1 MGRNGRIRNAFTW
14 TAGALGLATGA
25 YAGYVGVTWLR
36 YGHPA
41 PEGADD
47 ADPLLDRFMSVYEVA
62 ERHHIHIAA
71 PADIT
76 FAAACEQDLMQS
88 PLIRALFRTRELIL
102 GSAPDAASH
111 PRGVLAF
118 TKSLGWSVL
127 AEVPGREVVM
137 GTVTQP
143 WNANVVFRSLN
154 PDAFVAFNEPGYV
167 KIAWTL
173 RADPT
178 GPNESVFRHETR
190 VRTTDAIARAKFRR
204 YWSFFSP
211 GIKLIRWLVLEPLRR
226 DAERRAADAH
236 AGRPAV
242 GAPR

>member
-1 MGRNGRIRNAFTW
+1 MGRNGRIRSVLRW

-25 YAGYVGVTWLR
+25 YAGYVGVTWFR
-36 YGHPA
+36 YGRPSA
-41 PEGADD
+41 LSTKD
-47 ADPLLDRFMSVYEVA
+47 ADPLLDRFMPTYEVA
-62 ERHHIHIAA
+62 ERHHIHVAA
-71 PADIT
+71 PADVT

-88 PLIRALFRTRELIL
+88 LFIRALFRTRELIL
-102 GSAPDAASH
+102 GSEPDAASH

-127 AEVPGREVVM
+127 AEVPSREVVM

-236 AGRPAV
+236 DGRPAA

>member
-1 MGRNGRIRNAFTW
+1 MASNRRFRTALKW
-14 TAGALGLATGA
+14 VAGALGVATGA
-25 YAGYVGVTWLR
+25 YASYVGVTWFR
-36 YGHPA
+36 YGHSAPA
-41 PEGADD
+41 SADD
-47 ADPLLDRFMSVYEVA
+47 ADPLLDQFMPVYEVS
-62 ERHHIHIAA
+62 ERHHVHIAA
-71 PADIT
+71 LADIT
-76 FAAACEQDLMQS
+76 FAAACEQDLMRS

-102 GSAPDAASH
+102 GSELDAASH

-118 TKSLGWSVL
+118 AKSLGWSVL

-143 WNANVVFRSLN
+143 WNSNVVFRSLN

-173 RADPT
+173 RADTT

-211 GIKLIRWLVLEPLRR
+211 GIKLIRWLLLEPLRR
-226 DAERRAADAH
+226 DAERRE
-236 AGRPAV
+236 RAV
-242 GAPR
+242 CP